1 MRLPGSAVTASL
13 SMALATMLGVS
24 GAVVCSGSRALAQG
38 AAVVPTVSMS
48 VNSATKTFVHRK
60 DYDERM
66 DQEFL
71 QRHMDS
77 TGQVRPDLEQQ
88 GLDHIRQM
96 KTAPSIGAKV
106 SSAPAAAATSAP

>member
-1 MRLPGSAVTASL
+1 MRLPRSGVAASL

-24 GAVVCSGSRALAQG
+24 GAVVFSGSPALAQG
-38 AAVVPTVSMS
+38 AASVPTASLS
-48 VNSATKTFVHRK
+48 VNTATKTFIHRK
-60 DYDERM
+60 GHDEQM

-77 TGQVRPDLEQQ
+77 NGQVRPDLEQQ
-88 GLDHIRQM
+88 GLDHIHQM

>member
-1 MRLPGSAVTASL
+1 MRLPRSAVSASL
-13 SMALATMLGVS
+13 SMALATMLGVT
-24 GAVVCSGSRALAQG
+24 GAVLCSGSLALAQG
-38 AAVVPTVSMS
+38 ASGVPTVSMS
-48 VNSATKTFVHRK
+48 VNTATKTFIHRK
-60 DYDERM
+60 GYDEQM

-77 TGQVRPDLEQQ
+77 SGQVRPDLEQQ